1 MYTFTFAGLVFTAV
15 NESTNDMR
23 LAMFSILGFH
33 LAGILLLGLV
43 DVEKGRAQAKETD
56 HLRIHNGAGGKGGK
70 GGGLKVV
77 NGEDQDLVAVEL
89 GGEDI
94 GDDHL

>member
-1 MYTFTFAGLVFTAV
+1 MMLSNAFILYTFTFAGLVFTAL

-43 DVEKGRAQAKETD
+43 DVEKGRAQAKKTD
-56 HLRIHNGAGGKGGK
+56 HLRIHNGAGGGGT
-70 GGGLKVV
+70 GGGVCV
-77 NGEDQDLVAVEL
+77 G
-89 GGEDI
+89 
-94 GDDHL
+94 